1 MAYNDAIMNSAD
13 KQKIAALGE
22 QWQAAQKTGN
32 QGGMNEAHEQA
43 ELIRKKYGY
52 SGGGDGSGFKIVG
65 NSTVLPEAKDQS
77 ESINKI
83 YDAQQKA
90 KTDALKAAYDQNM
103 ADYDAQA
110 AKIPQTYNEARRQV
124 STQADISRANLNE
137 QMAGSGINVGAGS
150 QLALSQQNSRNAAMG
165 KVSSAEADALSDL
178 EAQRQKV
185 KTAYQNAV
193 AQAISEN
200 DAARAKALYAEA
212 QRVDNSI
219 VNTAVKQLSVD
230 TTLAENERSRLEQ
243 QAATLAKYGDFS
255 GYAALGYSQDQIDA
269 MQKVWGAQ
277 NPKLYYERTGAYP
290 ASYTA
295 SNRRTGGGG
304 GGSDDDT
311 ITPTRDT
318 ATPDG
323 SSPPT
328 TTLTGAMAGAVPG
341 AATGGAQF
349 LTRSL
354 AWDQDEGTFVW
365 NGKTYSKVSDLVN
378 AWNNAS
384 LSDADEAV
392 LRQKFKAHTGVD
404 LSKYGY

>member
-1 MAYNDAIMNSAD
+1 MAYNDAIINSAD
-13 KQKIAALGE
+13 KQKIAALSE
-22 QWQAAQKTGN
+22 QWKAAHQAGN

-52 SGGGDGSGFKIVG
+52 SGGADGSGFKIVG
-65 NSTVLPEAKDQS
+65 NNTVLPEAKDQS

-165 KVSSAEADALSDL
+165 KVSTAEADALSDL

-185 KTAYQNAV
+185 KAAYQNAV

-200 DAARAKALYAEA
+200 DAARAKALYTEA

-219 VNTAVKQLSVD
+219 VSTAAKQLSVD
-230 TTLAENERSRLEQ
+230 TTLAENDRSRLEQ

-295 SNRRTGGGG
+295 AQSSRSRSRSGGGSGGGG
-304 GGSDDDT
+304 DDT
-311 ITPTRDT
+311 ITPVRDKT
-318 ATPDG
+318 DSGRITHNDIDFTDAN
-323 SSPPT
+323 
-328 TTLTGAMAGAVPG
+328 AVAD
-341 AATGGAQF
+341 AATVYERVKQMISQGVSVSEVNQYIQSA
-349 LTRSL
+349 S
-354 AWDQDEGTFVW
+354 D
-365 NGKTYSKVSDLVN
+365 NGLISDDSRRRMKYM
-378 AWNNAS
+378 NNS
-384 LSDADEAV
+384 
-392 LRQKFKAHTGVD
+392 R
-404 LSKYGY
+404 

>member
-1 MAYNDAIMNSAD
+1 MAYNDAIMNNAD

-22 QWQAAQKTGN
+22 QWQAAQKAGN

-65 NSTVLPEAKDQS
+65 NNTVLPEAKDQS
-77 ESINKI
+77 DSINKI

-165 KVSSAEADALSDL
+165 KVSTAEADALSDL
-178 EAQRQKV
+178 EAQRNKV
-185 KTAYQNAV
+185 KAAYQNAV
-193 AQAISEN
+193 EQAISEN
-200 DAARAKALYAEA
+200 DAARAKALYTEA

-277 NPKLYYERTGAYP
+277 NPKLYYERTGTYP

-304 GGSDDDT
+304 GGGGGGDET
-311 ITPTRDT
+311 IPPVTNPTRNDANDLSSIHENSHIT
-318 ATPDG
+318 NVNGSGWTLVRGYGRVTP
-323 SSPPT
+323 SE
-328 TTLTGAMAGAVPG
+328 LEA
-341 AATGGAQF
+341 
-349 LTRSL
+349 
-354 AWDQDEGTFVW
+354 
-365 NGKTYSKVSDLVN
+365 LVN
-378 AWNNAS
+378 AGKVK
-384 LSDADEAV
+384 E
-392 LRQKFKAHTGVD
+392 VD
-404 LSKYGY
+404 NGDGTYTYRTVGYGKVS

>member
-1 MAYNDAIMNSAD
+1 MAYNGAGMNSAD

-22 QWQAAQKTGN
+22 QWQAAQKAGD

-65 NSTVLPEAKDQS
+65 NNTVLPEAKDQS

-230 TTLAENERSRLEQ
+230 TTLTENERSRLEQ

-277 NPKLYYERTGAYP
+277 NPKLYYERTGNYP

-295 SNRRTGGGG
+295 AQSGRSRGGGG
-304 GGSDDDT
+304 GGGGDDNTIPPQKRHLIHNNVNYHQDIDFTDPNAVANSEAVYERVKEMISQGVPVSEVNQYIQSASDNGLISDDSR
-311 ITPTRDT
+311 IRMK
-318 ATPDG
+318 G
-323 SSPPT
+323 
-328 TTLTGAMAGAVPG
+328 M
-341 AATGGAQF
+341 
-349 LTRSL
+349 
-354 AWDQDEGTFVW
+354 
-365 NGKTYSKVSDLVN
+365 NYSRK
-378 AWNNAS
+378 
-384 LSDADEAV
+384 
-392 LRQKFKAHTGVD
+392 
-404 LSKYGY
+404 

>member
-1 MAYNDAIMNSAD
+1 MAYNDAIMNNAD

-22 QWQAAQKTGN
+22 QWQAAQKAGN

-52 SGGGDGSGFKIVG
+52 SGGGDGSGYKIVG
-65 NSTVLPEAKDQS
+65 NNTVLPEAKDQS

-165 KVSSAEADALSDL
+165 KVSTAEADALSDL

-185 KTAYQNAV
+185 KAAYQNAV

-200 DAARAKALYAEA
+200 DAARAKALYTEA

-243 QAATLAKYGDFS
+243 QAATLAKFGDFS

-277 NPKLYYERTGAYP
+277 NPKLYYERTGTYP

-295 SNRRTGGGG
+295 SNSRTRGGGG
-304 GGSDDDT
+304 GGGGDDT
-311 ITPTRDT
+311 IMPVRDKT
-318 ATPDG
+318 DSGRITHNDIDFTNA
-323 SSPPT
+323 S
-328 TTLTGAMAGAVPG
+328 AVAD
-341 AATGGAQF
+341 AAT
-349 LTRSL
+349 
-354 AWDQDEGTFVW
+354 
-365 NGKTYSKVSDLVN
+365 VSDRVKEMISQGVPVSEVN
-378 AWNNAS
+378 QYIQSASDNGLISDDSRRRLKYMNNS
-384 LSDADEAV
+384 
-392 LRQKFKAHTGVD
+392 R
-404 LSKYGY
+404 

>member
-1 MAYNDAIMNSAD
+1 MAYNDAIINSAD
-13 KQKIAALGE
+13 KQKIAALSE
-22 QWQAAQKTGN
+22 QWKAAHQAGN

-52 SGGGDGSGFKIVG
+52 SGGADGSGFKIVG
-65 NSTVLPEAKDQS
+65 NNTVLPEAKDQS

-165 KVSSAEADALSDL
+165 KASSAEADALSDL

-200 DAARAKALYAEA
+200 DAARAKALYTEA

-230 TTLAENERSRLEQ
+230 TTLAENDRNRLEQ

-277 NPKLYYERTGAYP
+277 NPKLYYERTGTYP

-295 SNRRTGGGG
+295 SNGRKGGGG
-304 GGSDDDT
+304 GGGGGGGDDT
-311 ITPTRDT
+311 IPPARDPKTKPKSAADYHENSSITNANGSGWALVRGYGRVTPIELK
-318 ATPDG
+318 A
-323 SSPPT
+323 
-328 TTLTGAMAGAVPG
+328 
-341 AATGGAQF
+341 
-349 LTRSL
+349 
-354 AWDQDEGTFVW
+354 
-365 NGKTYSKVSDLVN
+365 LVN
-378 AWNNAS
+378 SGKVKEVDNGDGTYTYRNAN
-384 LSDADEAV
+384 
-392 LRQKFKAHTGVD
+392 
-404 LSKYGY
+404 

>member
-1 MAYNDAIMNSAD
+1 MAYNDAIMNNAD

-22 QWQAAQKTGN
+22 QWQAAQKAGN

-65 NSTVLPEAKDQS
+65 NNTVLPEAKDQS
-77 ESINKI
+77 ENINKI

-165 KVSSAEADALSDL
+165 KVSTEEADALSDL

-185 KTAYQNAV
+185 KAAYQNAV

-200 DAARAKALYAEA
+200 DAARAKALYTEA

-243 QAATLAKYGDFS
+243 QAATLAKFGDFS
-255 GYAALGYSQDQIDA
+255 GYAALGYTQDQIDA

-277 NPKLYYERTGAYP
+277 NPKLYYERTGTYP

-295 SNRRTGGGG
+295 SNRRTRGGGG
-304 GGSDDDT
+304 DDA
-311 ITPTRDT
+311 ITPVDN
-318 ATPDG
+318 
-323 SSPPT
+323 
-328 TTLTGAMAGAVPG
+328 TGKTNAQ
-341 AATGGAQF
+341 AAYELTGGAADTSY
-349 LTRSL
+349 LNSYTTL
-354 AWDQDEGTFVW
+354 AKYQNQWADLDMYA
-365 NGKTYSKVSDLVN
+365 NGGSSKEQLRKII
-378 AWNNAS
+378 NNWEKSGKISSTA
-384 LSDADEAV
+384 ADEMYYSYN
-392 LRQKFKAHTGVD
+392 LG
-404 LSKYGY
+404 

>member
-1 MAYNDAIMNSAD
+1 
-13 KQKIAALGE
+13 
-22 QWQAAQKTGN
+22 
-32 QGGMNEAHEQA
+32 
-43 ELIRKKYGY
+43 
-52 SGGGDGSGFKIVG
+52 
-65 NSTVLPEAKDQS
+65 
-77 ESINKI
+77 
-83 YDAQQKA
+83 
-90 KTDALKAAYDQNM
+90 M

-150 QLALSQQNSRNAAMG
+150 QLALSQQNSRNSAMG
-165 KVSSAEADALSDL
+165 KVSTAEADALSDL

-185 KTAYQNAV
+185 KAAYQNAV

-200 DAARAKALYAEA
+200 DAARAKALYTEA

-277 NPKLYYERTGAYP
+277 NPKLYYERTGTYP

-304 GGSDDDT
+304 GGGGGGTDNDT
-311 ITPTRDT
+311 ITPVRDKT
-318 ATPDG
+318 DSGRVTHNDIDF
-323 SSPPT
+323 T
-328 TTLTGAMAGAVPG
+328 DTNAVAD
-341 AATGGAQF
+341 AATVYERVKEMISQGVPVSEVNQYIQSA
-349 LTRSL
+349 S
-354 AWDQDEGTFVW
+354 D
-365 NGKTYSKVSDLVN
+365 NGLISDDSRRRMKYM
-378 AWNNAS
+378 NNS
-384 LSDADEAV
+384 
-392 LRQKFKAHTGVD
+392 R
-404 LSKYGY
+404 

>member
-22 QWQAAQKTGN
+22 QWQAAQKAGN

-77 ESINKI
+77 ENINKI
-83 YDAQQKA
+83 YDAQQKV

-137 QMAGSGINVGAGS
+137 QMAGSCINTGAGS

-165 KVSSAEADALSDL
+165 KVSSAEADALSAL
-178 EAQRQKV
+178 EAQRAKV

-200 DAARAKALYAEA
+200 DAARAKALYTEA

-230 TTLAENERSRLEQ
+230 TTLAENDRSRLEQ

-277 NPKLYYERTGAYP
+277 NPKLYYERTGTYP

-295 SNRRTGGGG
+295 SNSRKGGDGG
-304 GGSDDDT
+304 DGGDDDDT
-311 ITPTRDT
+311 I
-318 ATPDG
+318 
-323 SSPPT
+323 PPKKRHLIHNDVNYHNDIDFT
-328 TTLTGAMAGAVPG
+328 DPNAVAD
-341 AATGGAQF
+341 AATVYERVKQMISQG
-349 LTRSL
+349 TPVSEV
-354 AWDQDEGTFVW
+354 DQYIQSASD
-365 NGKTYSKVSDLVN
+365 NGLIGDDSRIRMKSMNHSRK
-378 AWNNAS
+378 
-384 LSDADEAV
+384 
-392 LRQKFKAHTGVD
+392 
-404 LSKYGY
+404 

>member
-1 MAYNDAIMNSAD
+1 MAYNDAIINSAD
-13 KQKIAALGE
+13 KQKIAALSE
-22 QWQAAQKTGN
+22 QWKAAHQAGN

-52 SGGGDGSGFKIVG
+52 SGGADGSGFKIVG
-65 NSTVLPEAKDQS
+65 NNTVLPEAKDQS

-200 DAARAKALYAEA
+200 DAARAKALYTEA

-230 TTLAENERSRLEQ
+230 TTLAENERSRLKQ

-255 GYAALGYSQDQIDA
+255 GYAALGFSQDQIDA

-295 SNRRTGGGG
+295 SNSRKGGGG
-304 GGSDDDT
+304 GGVGGGDDT
-311 ITPTRDT
+311 ITPVRNKTDSGRITHNDIDFT
-318 ATPDG
+318 DAN
-323 SSPPT
+323 
-328 TTLTGAMAGAVPG
+328 AVAD
-341 AATGGAQF
+341 AATVYERVKQMISQG
-349 LTRSL
+349 TPVSEV
-354 AWDQDEGTFVW
+354 DQYIQSASD
-365 NGKTYSKVSDLVN
+365 NGLISDDSRRRMKYM
-378 AWNNAS
+378 NNS
-384 LSDADEAV
+384 
-392 LRQKFKAHTGVD
+392 R
-404 LSKYGY
+404 

>member
-1 MAYNDAIMNSAD
+1 MAYNDAGMNNAD

-22 QWQAAQKTGN
+22 QWQAAQKAGN

-65 NSTVLPEAKDQS
+65 NNTVLPEAKDQS

-103 ADYDAQA
+103 ADYDAQT

-124 STQADISRANLNE
+124 STQADIARANLNE
-137 QMAGSGINVGAGS
+137 QMAGSGINTGAGS

-165 KVSSAEADALSDL
+165 KVSSAEADALSGL

-200 DAARAKALYAEA
+200 DAARAKALYTEA

-304 GGSDDDT
+304 GGDDT
-311 ITPTRDT
+311 ITPVRDKT
-318 ATPDG
+318 DSGRVTHNDIDFTDAN
-323 SSPPT
+323 
-328 TTLTGAMAGAVPG
+328 AVAD
-341 AATGGAQF
+341 AATVYERVKEMISQGVPVSEVNQYIQSA
-349 LTRSL
+349 S
-354 AWDQDEGTFVW
+354 D
-365 NGKTYSKVSDLVN
+365 NGLISDDSRRRMKYM
-378 AWNNAS
+378 NNS
-384 LSDADEAV
+384 
-392 LRQKFKAHTGVD
+392 R
-404 LSKYGY
+404 

>member
-1 MAYNDAIMNSAD
+1 MAYNDAIMNNAD

-22 QWQAAQKTGN
+22 QWQAAQKAGN

-65 NSTVLPEAKDQS
+65 NNTVLPEAKDQS

-185 KTAYQNAV
+185 KAAYQNAV

-200 DAARAKALYAEA
+200 DAERAKALYTEA

-243 QAATLAKYGDFS
+243 QAATLAKYGDLS

-277 NPKLYYERTGAYP
+277 NPKLYYERTGRYP

-295 SNRRTGGGG
+295 SNSRTRGGGG
-304 GGSDDDT
+304 GGGGDDT
-311 ITPTRDT
+311 ITPVRNKTDSGRITHNDIDFT
-318 ATPDG
+318 NA
-323 SSPPT
+323 S
-328 TTLTGAMAGAVPG
+328 AVAD
-341 AATGGAQF
+341 AAT
-349 LTRSL
+349 
-354 AWDQDEGTFVW
+354 
-365 NGKTYSKVSDLVN
+365 VSDRVKEMISQGVPVSEVN
-378 AWNNAS
+378 QYIQSASDNGLISDDSRRRLKYMNNS
-384 LSDADEAV
+384 
-392 LRQKFKAHTGVD
+392 R
-404 LSKYGY
+404 

>member
-1 MAYNDAIMNSAD
+1 MAYNDAGMNNAD

-22 QWQAAQKTGN
+22 QWQAAQKAGN

-65 NSTVLPEAKDQS
+65 NNTVLPEAKDQS

-185 KTAYQNAV
+185 KAAYQNAV

-200 DAARAKALYAEA
+200 DAARAKALYTEA

-277 NPKLYYERTGAYP
+277 NPKLYYERTGRYP

-295 SNRRTGGGG
+295 SNRRSGGGG
-304 GGSDDDT
+304 GGGGGGGDDA
-311 ITPTRDT
+311 ITPVDNPRKTN
-318 ATPDG
+318 AQ
-323 SSPPT
+323 
-328 TTLTGAMAGAVPG
+328 
-341 AATGGAQF
+341 AAYELTGGAADTSY
-349 LTRSL
+349 LNSYTTL
-354 AWDQDEGTFVW
+354 AKYQNQWADLDMYA
-365 NGKTYSKVSDLVN
+365 NGGSSKAQLRKIINDWEKSGKISST
-378 AWNNAS
+378 A
-384 LSDADEAV
+384 ADEMYYSYN
-392 LRQKFKAHTGVD
+392 LG
-404 LSKYGY
+404 

>member
-1 MAYNDAIMNSAD
+1 MAYNDAIMNNAD

-22 QWQAAQKTGN
+22 QWQAAQKAGN

-65 NSTVLPEAKDQS
+65 NNTVLPEAKDQS

-90 KTDALKAAYDQNM
+90 KTDALKAAYDQNI

-165 KVSSAEADALSDL
+165 KVSTAEADALSDL

-185 KTAYQNAV
+185 KAAYQNAV

-200 DAARAKALYAEA
+200 DAERAKALYTEA

-243 QAATLAKYGDFS
+243 QAATLAKFGDFS

-277 NPKLYYERTGAYP
+277 NPKLYYERTGRYP
-290 ASYTA
+290 SSYTA
-295 SNRRTGGGG
+295 SNRRPGGGG
-304 GGSDDDT
+304 GGGGGGGDDT
-311 ITPTRDT
+311 ITPVRDKT
-318 ATPDG
+318 DSVRITHNDIDFTNA
-323 SSPPT
+323 S
-328 TTLTGAMAGAVPG
+328 AVAD
-341 AATGGAQF
+341 AAT
-349 LTRSL
+349 
-354 AWDQDEGTFVW
+354 
-365 NGKTYSKVSDLVN
+365 VSDRVKEMISQGVPVSEVN
-378 AWNNAS
+378 QYIQSASDNGLISDDSRRRLKYMNNS
-384 LSDADEAV
+384 
-392 LRQKFKAHTGVD
+392 R
-404 LSKYGY
+404 

>member
-1 MAYNDAIMNSAD
+1 MAYNDAGMNSAD
-13 KQKIAALGE
+13 QQKIAALGE
-22 QWQAAQKTGN
+22 QWQAAQKAGN

-65 NSTVLPEAKDQS
+65 NNTVLPEAKDQS

-124 STQADISRANLNE
+124 STQADISSANLNE

-150 QLALSQQNSRNAAMG
+150 QLALSQQNNRNAAMG
-165 KVSSAEADALSDL
+165 KVSTAEADALSDL

-200 DAARAKALYAEA
+200 DAERAKALYTEA

-230 TTLAENERSRLEQ
+230 TTLAENERSWLLK

-269 MQKVWGAQ
+269 MQKVWGAK
-277 NPKLYYERTGAYP
+277 NPKLYYERTGRYP

-295 SNRRTGGGG
+295 SKRKKGGGDG
-304 GGSDDDT
+304 GGDDT
-311 ITPTRDT
+311 ITP
-318 ATPDG
+318 
-323 SSPPT
+323 
-328 TTLTGAMAGAVPG
+328 VENPG
-341 AATGGAQF
+341 KTNAQAAYELTGGAADTSY
-349 LTRSL
+349 LNSYTTL
-354 AWDQDEGTFVW
+354 AKYQNQWADLDMYA
-365 NGKTYSKVSDLVN
+365 NGGSSKAQLRKIINDWEKSGKISST
-378 AWNNAS
+378 A
-384 LSDADEAV
+384 ADEMYYSYN
-392 LRQKFKAHTGVD
+392 LG
-404 LSKYGY
+404 

>member
-1 MAYNDAIMNSAD
+1 MAYNDAIMNNAD

-22 QWQAAQKTGN
+22 QWQAAQKAGN

-65 NSTVLPEAKDQS
+65 NNTVLPEAKDQS

-165 KVSSAEADALSDL
+165 KVSTAEADALSDL

-185 KTAYQNAV
+185 KAAYQNAV

-200 DAARAKALYAEA
+200 DAERAKALYTEA

-277 NPKLYYERTGAYP
+277 NPKLYYERTGTYP

-304 GGSDDDT
+304 GGGGGDDT
-311 ITPTRDT
+311 ITPVRDKT
-318 ATPDG
+318 DSGRITHNDIDFTNA
-323 SSPPT
+323 S
-328 TTLTGAMAGAVPG
+328 AVAD
-341 AATGGAQF
+341 AAT
-349 LTRSL
+349 
-354 AWDQDEGTFVW
+354 
-365 NGKTYSKVSDLVN
+365 VSDRVKEMISQGVSVSEVN
-378 AWNNAS
+378 QYIQSASDNGLISDDSRRRLKYMNNS
-384 LSDADEAV
+384 
-392 LRQKFKAHTGVD
+392 R
-404 LSKYGY
+404 

>member
-22 QWQAAQKTGN
+22 QWQAAQKAGN

-77 ESINKI
+77 ENINKI
-83 YDAQQKA
+83 YDAQQKV

-137 QMAGSGINVGAGS
+137 QMAGSGINTGAGS

-165 KVSSAEADALSDL
+165 KVSSAEADALSAL
-178 EAQRQKV
+178 EAQRAKV

-200 DAARAKALYAEA
+200 DAARAKALYTEA

-277 NPKLYYERTGAYP
+277 NPKLYYERTGTYP

-295 SNRRTGGGG
+295 SNSRKGGDGG
-304 GGSDDDT
+304 DGGDDDDT
-311 ITPTRDT
+311 I
-318 ATPDG
+318 
-323 SSPPT
+323 PPKKRHLIHNDVNYHNDIDFT
-328 TTLTGAMAGAVPG
+328 DPNAVAD
-341 AATGGAQF
+341 AATVYERVKQMISQG
-349 LTRSL
+349 TPVSEV
-354 AWDQDEGTFVW
+354 DQYIQSASD
-365 NGKTYSKVSDLVN
+365 NGLIGDDSRIRMKSMNHSRK
-378 AWNNAS
+378 
-384 LSDADEAV
+384 
-392 LRQKFKAHTGVD
+392 
-404 LSKYGY
+404 

>member
-1 MAYNDAIMNSAD
+1 MAYNDAIMNNAD

-22 QWQAAQKTGN
+22 QWQAAQKAGN

-65 NSTVLPEAKDQS
+65 NNTVLPEAKDQS

-165 KVSSAEADALSDL
+165 KVSTAEADALSDL

-185 KTAYQNAV
+185 KAAYQNAV

-200 DAARAKALYAEA
+200 DAARAKALYTEA

-277 NPKLYYERTGAYP
+277 NPKLYYERTGTYP

-304 GGSDDDT
+304 GGGGGDDT
-311 ITPTRDT
+311 ITPVRDKT
-318 ATPDG
+318 DSGRITHNDIDFTNA
-323 SSPPT
+323 S
-328 TTLTGAMAGAVPG
+328 AVAD
-341 AATGGAQF
+341 AAT
-349 LTRSL
+349 
-354 AWDQDEGTFVW
+354 
-365 NGKTYSKVSDLVN
+365 VSDRVKEMISQGVPVSEVN
-378 AWNNAS
+378 QYIQSASDNGLISDDSRRRLKYMNNS
-384 LSDADEAV
+384 
-392 LRQKFKAHTGVD
+392 R
-404 LSKYGY
+404 

>member
-1 MAYNDAIMNSAD
+1 MAYNDAIMNNAD

-22 QWQAAQKTGN
+22 QWQAAQKAGN

-65 NSTVLPEAKDQS
+65 NNTVLPEAKDQS
-77 ESINKI
+77 ENINKI

-165 KVSSAEADALSDL
+165 KVSTAEADALSDL

-185 KTAYQNAV
+185 KAAYQNAV

-200 DAARAKALYAEA
+200 DAARAKALYTEA

-269 MQKVWGAQ
+269 MQKVGGAQ
-277 NPKLYYERTGAYP
+277 NPKLYYERTGKYP

-295 SNRRTGGGG
+295 SNSRTRGGGG
-304 GGSDDDT
+304 GGGGGGGDDT
-311 ITPTRDT
+311 ITPVRNKTDSGRITHNDIDFT
-318 ATPDG
+318 NA
-323 SSPPT
+323 S
-328 TTLTGAMAGAVPG
+328 AVAD
-341 AATGGAQF
+341 AAT
-349 LTRSL
+349 
-354 AWDQDEGTFVW
+354 
-365 NGKTYSKVSDLVN
+365 VSDRVKEMISQGVPVSEVN
-378 AWNNAS
+378 QYIQSASDNGLISDDSRRRLKYMNNS
-384 LSDADEAV
+384 
-392 LRQKFKAHTGVD
+392 R
-404 LSKYGY
+404 

>member
-1 MAYNDAIMNSAD
+1 MAYNDAIINSAD
-13 KQKIAALGE
+13 KQKIAALSE
-22 QWQAAQKTGN
+22 QWKAAHQAGN

-52 SGGGDGSGFKIVG
+52 SGGADGSGFKIVG
-65 NSTVLPEAKDQS
+65 NNTVLPEAKDQS

-110 AKIPQTYNEARRQV
+110 EKIPQTYNEARRQV

-137 QMAGSGINVGAGS
+137 QMAGSGINTGAGS
-150 QLALSQQNSRNAAMG
+150 QLSLSQQNSRNAAMG

-200 DAARAKALYAEA
+200 DAARAKALYTEA

-219 VNTAVKQLSVD
+219 VNTAAKQLSVD
-230 TTLAENERSRLEQ
+230 TTLAENDRSRLEQ

-277 NPKLYYERTGAYP
+277 NPKLYYERTGTYP

-295 SNRRTGGGG
+295 SNRTPGGGGGGG
-304 GGSDDDT
+304 GGSDDNT
-311 ITPTRDT
+311 ITPVRDKT
-318 ATPDG
+318 DSGRVTHNDIDFTDPN
-323 SSPPT
+323 
-328 TTLTGAMAGAVPG
+328 AVAD
-341 AATGGAQF
+341 AATVYERVKEMISQ
-349 LTRSL
+349 
-354 AWDQDEGTFVW
+354 GTPVSEVNQYIQSASD
-365 NGKTYSKVSDLVN
+365 NGLISDDSRRRMKYM
-378 AWNNAS
+378 NNS
-384 LSDADEAV
+384 
-392 LRQKFKAHTGVD
+392 RK
-404 LSKYGY
+404 

>member
-1 MAYNDAIMNSAD
+1 MAYNDAIMNNAD

-22 QWQAAQKTGN
+22 QWQAAQKAGN

-52 SGGGDGSGFKIVG
+52 SGGGDGSGYKIVG
-65 NSTVLPEAKDQS
+65 NNTVLPEAKDQS
-77 ESINKI
+77 ENINKI

-165 KVSSAEADALSDL
+165 KVSTAEADALSDL

-200 DAARAKALYAEA
+200 DAARAKALYTEA

-230 TTLAENERSRLEQ
+230 TTLSENERSRLEQ

-277 NPKLYYERTGAYP
+277 NPKLYYERTGTYP

-295 SNRRTGGGG
+295 SNSRTGGGG
-304 GGSDDDT
+304 GGSRGSDDDT
-311 ITPTRDT
+311 ITPVRNKTDSGRITHNDIDFT
-318 ATPDG
+318 DAN
-323 SSPPT
+323 
-328 TTLTGAMAGAVPG
+328 AVAD
-341 AATGGAQF
+341 AATVYERVKQMISQGVPVSEVNQYIQSA
-349 LTRSL
+349 S
-354 AWDQDEGTFVW
+354 D
-365 NGKTYSKVSDLVN
+365 NGLISDDSRRRMKYM
-378 AWNNAS
+378 NNS
-384 LSDADEAV
+384 
-392 LRQKFKAHTGVD
+392 R
-404 LSKYGY
+404 

>member
-1 MAYNDAIMNSAD
+1 MAFNDAIVNSAD

-22 QWQAAQKTGN
+22 QWQAAQKAGN

-65 NSTVLPEAKDQS
+65 NNTVLPEAKDQS

-165 KVSSAEADALSDL
+165 KVSTAEADAMSAL

-200 DAARAKALYAEA
+200 DAARAKALYTEA

-230 TTLAENERSRLEQ
+230 TTLAENERSRIEQ

-295 SNRRTGGGG
+295 SNGRRGGGG
-304 GGSDDDT
+304 GGGGGGNDDT
-311 ITPTRDT
+311 I
-318 ATPDG
+318 
-323 SSPPT
+323 PPRRKHLIHDNVNYHQDIDFT
-328 TTLTGAMAGAVPG
+328 DPNAVAD
-341 AATGGAQF
+341 AATVYERVKEMISQG
-349 LTRSL
+349 TPVSEV
-354 AWDQDEGTFVW
+354 DQYIQSASD
-365 NGKTYSKVSDLVN
+365 NGLIGDDSRIRMKSMNHSRK
-378 AWNNAS
+378 
-384 LSDADEAV
+384 
-392 LRQKFKAHTGVD
+392 
-404 LSKYGY
+404 

>member
-1 MAYNDAIMNSAD
+1 MAYNDAIMNNAD

-22 QWQAAQKTGN
+22 QWQAAQKAGN

-65 NSTVLPEAKDQS
+65 NNTVLPEAKDQS
-77 ESINKI
+77 ENINKI

-165 KVSSAEADALSDL
+165 KVSTAEADALSDL

-185 KTAYQNAV
+185 KAAYQNAV

-200 DAARAKALYAEA
+200 DAARAKALYTEA

-277 NPKLYYERTGAYP
+277 NPKLYYERTGKYP

-295 SNRRTGGGG
+295 SNSRTRGGGG
-304 GGSDDDT
+304 GGGGGGGDDT
-311 ITPTRDT
+311 ITPARDQKT
-318 ATPDG
+318 KPKSAVDYHDNSYITNANGPGWVMVRGYGRVTP
-323 SSPPT
+323 SE
-328 TTLTGAMAGAVPG
+328 LEA
-341 AATGGAQF
+341 
-349 LTRSL
+349 
-354 AWDQDEGTFVW
+354 
-365 NGKTYSKVSDLVN
+365 LVN
-378 AWNNAS
+378 SGKVKEVVNGNGTYTYRNAN
-384 LSDADEAV
+384 
-392 LRQKFKAHTGVD
+392 
-404 LSKYGY
+404 

>member
-22 QWQAAQKTGN
+22 QWKAAQQAGN

-255 GYAALGYSQDQIDA
+255 GYAALGYTQDQIDA

-304 GGSDDDT
+304 GGSYDDT

-354 AWDQDEGTFVW
+354 NWDQDEGTFVW

-392 LRQKFKAHTGVD
+392 LRQKFKAQTGVD

>member
-1 MAYNDAIMNSAD
+1 MAYNDAIINNAD

-22 QWQAAQKTGN
+22 QWQAAQKAGN

-52 SGGGDGSGFKIVG
+52 SGGADGSGFKIVG
-65 NSTVLPEAKDQS
+65 NNTVLPEAKDQS

-200 DAARAKALYAEA
+200 DAARAKALYTEA

-230 TTLAENERSRLEQ
+230 TTLAENDRSRLEQ

-277 NPKLYYERTGAYP
+277 NPKLYYERTGNYP

-295 SNRRTGGGG
+295 AQSGRSRGGGG
-304 GGSDDDT
+304 GGGGDDNTIPPQKRHLIHNNVNYHQDIDFTDPNAVANSEAVYERVKEMISQGVPVSEVNQYIQSASDNGLISDDSR
-311 ITPTRDT
+311 IRMK
-318 ATPDG
+318 G
-323 SSPPT
+323 
-328 TTLTGAMAGAVPG
+328 M
-341 AATGGAQF
+341 
-349 LTRSL
+349 
-354 AWDQDEGTFVW
+354 
-365 NGKTYSKVSDLVN
+365 NYSRK
-378 AWNNAS
+378 
-384 LSDADEAV
+384 
-392 LRQKFKAHTGVD
+392 
-404 LSKYGY
+404 

>member
-22 QWQAAQKTGN
+22 QWQAAQKAGN

-52 SGGGDGSGFKIVG
+52 SGGGGDGSGFKIVG

-77 ESINKI
+77 ENINKI
-83 YDAQQKA
+83 YDAQQKV

-137 QMAGSGINVGAGS
+137 QMAGSGINTGAGS

-165 KVSSAEADALSDL
+165 KVSSAEADALSAL
-178 EAQRQKV
+178 EAQRAKV

-200 DAARAKALYAEA
+200 DAARAKALYTEA

-230 TTLAENERSRLEQ
+230 TTLAENDRSRLEQ

-255 GYAALGYSQDQIDA
+255 GYAALGYTQDQIDA

-277 NPKLYYERTGAYP
+277 NPKLYYERTGTYP

-304 GGSDDDT
+304 GGGGGDDT
-311 ITPTRDT
+311 VPPRRRILIHDDRNYHNDIDFTDPNAVAGSTTVYERVKEMISQGTPV
-318 ATPDG
+318 
-323 SSPPT
+323 SE
-328 TTLTGAMAGAVPG
+328 V
-341 AATGGAQF
+341 
-349 LTRSL
+349 
-354 AWDQDEGTFVW
+354 DQYIQSASD
-365 NGKTYSKVSDLVN
+365 NGLIGDDSRIRMKSMNHSRK
-378 AWNNAS
+378 
-384 LSDADEAV
+384 
-392 LRQKFKAHTGVD
+392 
-404 LSKYGY
+404 

>member
-1 MAYNDAIMNSAD
+1 MAYNDAGMNNAD

-22 QWQAAQKTGN
+22 QWQAAQKAGN

-65 NSTVLPEAKDQS
+65 NNTVLPEAKDQS

-165 KVSSAEADALSDL
+165 KVSSAEADALSNL

-185 KTAYQNAV
+185 KAAYQNAV

-200 DAARAKALYAEA
+200 DAARAKALYTEA

-277 NPKLYYERTGAYP
+277 NPKLYYERTGKYP

-295 SNRRTGGGG
+295 SNRRSGGGG
-304 GGSDDDT
+304 GGGGGGGDDT
-311 ITPTRDT
+311 ITP
-318 ATPDG
+318 
-323 SSPPT
+323 
-328 TTLTGAMAGAVPG
+328 VENPG
-341 AATGGAQF
+341 KTNAQAAYELTGGAADTSY
-349 LTRSL
+349 LNPYTTL
-354 AWDQDEGTFVW
+354 AEYKNQWADLDMYA
-365 NGKTYSKVSDLVN
+365 NGGSSKEQLRKIINGWEKSGKISST
-378 AWNNAS
+378 A
-384 LSDADEAV
+384 ADEMYYSYN
-392 LRQKFKAHTGVD
+392 LG
-404 LSKYGY
+404 

>member
-1 MAYNDAIMNSAD
+1 MAYNDAGMNNAD

-22 QWQAAQKTGN
+22 QWQAAQKAGN

-65 NSTVLPEAKDQS
+65 NNTVLPEAKDQS
-77 ESINKI
+77 ENINKI

-200 DAARAKALYAEA
+200 DAARAKALYTEA

-243 QAATLAKYGDFS
+243 QAATLAKFGDFS

-277 NPKLYYERTGAYP
+277 NPKLYYERTGKYP

-295 SNRRTGGGG
+295 SNRRSPGVDGG
-304 GGSDDDT
+304 DDDT
-311 ITPTRDT
+311 ITPKKRHLIHNDVNYHNDIDFTD
-318 ATPDG
+318 PN
-323 SSPPT
+323 
-328 TTLTGAMAGAVPG
+328 AVAD
-341 AATGGAQF
+341 AATVYDRVKEMISQG
-349 LTRSL
+349 TPVSEV
-354 AWDQDEGTFVW
+354 DQYIQSASD
-365 NGKTYSKVSDLVN
+365 NGLISDDSRIRMKSMN
-378 AWNNAS
+378 HS
-384 LSDADEAV
+384 
-392 LRQKFKAHTGVD
+392 RK
-404 LSKYGY
+404 

>member
-1 MAYNDAIMNSAD
+1 MAYNDAIMNNAD

-22 QWQAAQKTGN
+22 QWQAAQKAGN

-65 NSTVLPEAKDQS
+65 NNTVLPEAKDQS

-165 KVSSAEADALSDL
+165 KVSTAEADALSDL

-185 KTAYQNAV
+185 KAAYQNAV

-200 DAARAKALYAEA
+200 DAARAKALYTEA

-277 NPKLYYERTGAYP
+277 NPKLYYERTGRYP

-295 SNRRTGGGG
+295 PNRRMGGGGGG
-304 GGSDDDT
+304 GGSDDT
-311 ITPTRDT
+311 ITPVRDKT
-318 ATPDG
+318 DSGRITHNDIDFTNA
-323 SSPPT
+323 S
-328 TTLTGAMAGAVPG
+328 AVAD
-341 AATGGAQF
+341 AAT
-349 LTRSL
+349 
-354 AWDQDEGTFVW
+354 
-365 NGKTYSKVSDLVN
+365 VSDRVKEMISQSVPVSEVN
-378 AWNNAS
+378 QYIQSASDNGLISDDSRRRLKYMNNS
-384 LSDADEAV
+384 
-392 LRQKFKAHTGVD
+392 R
-404 LSKYGY
+404 

>member
-1 MAYNDAIMNSAD
+1 MAYNDAIMNNAD

-22 QWQAAQKTGN
+22 QWQAAQKAGN

-43 ELIRKKYGY
+43 EMIRKKYGY

-65 NSTVLPEAKDQS
+65 NNTVLPEAKDQS
-77 ESINKI
+77 ENINKI

-103 ADYDAQA
+103 SDYDAQA

-165 KVSSAEADALSDL
+165 KVSTAEADALSDL

-185 KTAYQNAV
+185 KAAYQNAV

-200 DAARAKALYAEA
+200 DAARAKALYTEA

-277 NPKLYYERTGAYP
+277 NPKLYYERTGTYP

-295 SNRRTGGGG
+295 SNRRPGGGG
-304 GGSDDDT
+304 GGGDDT
-311 ITPTRDT
+311 IMPVRNKTDSGRITHNDIDFT
-318 ATPDG
+318 NA
-323 SSPPT
+323 S
-328 TTLTGAMAGAVPG
+328 AVAD
-341 AATGGAQF
+341 AAT
-349 LTRSL
+349 
-354 AWDQDEGTFVW
+354 
-365 NGKTYSKVSDLVN
+365 VSDRVKEMISQGVPVSEVN
-378 AWNNAS
+378 KYIQSASDNGLISDDSRRRLKYMNNS
-384 LSDADEAV
+384 
-392 LRQKFKAHTGVD
+392 R
-404 LSKYGY
+404 

>member
-1 MAYNDAIMNSAD
+1 MAYNDAIMNNAD

-22 QWQAAQKTGN
+22 QWQAAQKAGN

-65 NSTVLPEAKDQS
+65 NNTVLPEAKDQS
-77 ESINKI
+77 ENINKI

-165 KVSSAEADALSDL
+165 KVSTAEADALSDL

-185 KTAYQNAV
+185 KAAYQNAV

-200 DAARAKALYAEA
+200 DAARAKALYTEA

-219 VNTAVKQLSVD
+219 VSTAVKQLSVD

-277 NPKLYYERTGAYP
+277 NPKLYYERTGKYP

-295 SNRRTGGGG
+295 SNRRSGGGG
-304 GGSDDDT
+304 GGGGGGGDDT
-311 ITPTRDT
+311 ITPVRNKTDSGRITHNDIDFT
-318 ATPDG
+318 NA
-323 SSPPT
+323 S
-328 TTLTGAMAGAVPG
+328 AVAD
-341 AATGGAQF
+341 AAT
-349 LTRSL
+349 
-354 AWDQDEGTFVW
+354 
-365 NGKTYSKVSDLVN
+365 VSDRVKEMISQGVPVSEVN
-378 AWNNAS
+378 QYIQSASDNGLISDDSRRRLKYMNNS
-384 LSDADEAV
+384 
-392 LRQKFKAHTGVD
+392 R
-404 LSKYGY
+404 

>member
-1 MAYNDAIMNSAD
+1 MAYNDAGMNNAD

-22 QWQAAQKTGN
+22 QWQAAQKAGN

-43 ELIRKKYGY
+43 EMIRKKYGY

-65 NSTVLPEAKDQS
+65 NNTVLPEAKDQS

-200 DAARAKALYAEA
+200 DAARAKALYTEA

-304 GGSDDDT
+304 GGDDT
-311 ITPTRDT
+311 ITPVRDKT
-318 ATPDG
+318 DSGRITHNDIDFTNA
-323 SSPPT
+323 S
-328 TTLTGAMAGAVPG
+328 AVAD
-341 AATGGAQF
+341 AAT
-349 LTRSL
+349 
-354 AWDQDEGTFVW
+354 
-365 NGKTYSKVSDLVN
+365 VSDRVKEMISQGVPVSEVN
-378 AWNNAS
+378 QYIQSASDNGLISDDSRRRLKYMNNS
-384 LSDADEAV
+384 
-392 LRQKFKAHTGVD
+392 R
-404 LSKYGY
+404 

>member
-1 MAYNDAIMNSAD
+1 MAYNDAIMNNAD

-22 QWQAAQKTGN
+22 QWQAAQKAGN

-65 NSTVLPEAKDQS
+65 NNTVLPEAKDQS
-77 ESINKI
+77 ENINKI

-165 KVSSAEADALSDL
+165 KVSTAEADALSDL

-185 KTAYQNAV
+185 KAAYQNAV
-193 AQAISEN
+193 AQAIIEN
-200 DAARAKALYAEA
+200 DAARAKALYTEA

-243 QAATLAKYGDFS
+243 QAATLAKFGDFS
-255 GYAALGYSQDQIDA
+255 GYAALGYTQDQIDA

-277 NPKLYYERTGAYP
+277 NPKLYYERTGTYP

-295 SNRRTGGGG
+295 SNSRTRGGGG
-304 GGSDDDT
+304 GGGGDDT
-311 ITPTRDT
+311 ITPVRNKTDSGRITHNDIDFT
-318 ATPDG
+318 NA
-323 SSPPT
+323 S
-328 TTLTGAMAGAVPG
+328 AVAD
-341 AATGGAQF
+341 AAT
-349 LTRSL
+349 
-354 AWDQDEGTFVW
+354 
-365 NGKTYSKVSDLVN
+365 VSDRVKEMISQGVPVSEVN
-378 AWNNAS
+378 QYIQSASDNGLISDDSRRRLKYMNNS
-384 LSDADEAV
+384 
-392 LRQKFKAHTGVD
+392 R
-404 LSKYGY
+404 

>member
-1 MAYNDAIMNSAD
+1 MAYNDAIMNNAD
-13 KQKIAALGE
+13 KQKIAALVE
-22 QWQAAQKTGN
+22 QWQAAQKAGN

-65 NSTVLPEAKDQS
+65 NNTVLPEAKDQS
-77 ESINKI
+77 ENINKI

-103 ADYDAQA
+103 LDYDAQA

-165 KVSSAEADALSDL
+165 KVSTAEADALSDL

-185 KTAYQNAV
+185 KAAYQNAV

-200 DAARAKALYAEA
+200 DAARAKALYTEA

-243 QAATLAKYGDFS
+243 QAATLAKFGDFS

-277 NPKLYYERTGAYP
+277 NPKLYYERTGTYP

-304 GGSDDDT
+304 GGGSGGDDT
-311 ITPTRDT
+311 ITP
-318 ATPDG
+318 
-323 SSPPT
+323 
-328 TTLTGAMAGAVPG
+328 VENPG
-341 AATGGAQF
+341 KTNAQAAYELTGGAADTSY
-349 LTRSL
+349 LNSYTTL
-354 AWDQDEGTFVW
+354 AKYQNQWADLDMYA
-365 NGKTYSKVSDLVN
+365 NGGSSKAQLRKIINDWEKSGKISST
-378 AWNNAS
+378 A
-384 LSDADEAV
+384 ADEMYYSYN
-392 LRQKFKAHTGVD
+392 LG
-404 LSKYGY
+404 

>member
-22 QWQAAQKTGN
+22 QWQAAQKAGN

-165 KVSSAEADALSDL
+165 KVSSAEADAMSAL

-185 KTAYQNAV
+185 KAAYQNAV

-200 DAARAKALYAEA
+200 DAARAKAIYAEA

-295 SNRRTGGGG
+295 SNGRRGGGG
-304 GGSDDDT
+304 GGGGDGDDT
-311 ITPTRDT
+311 I
-318 ATPDG
+318 
-323 SSPPT
+323 PPKKRHLIHNNVNYHQDIDFT
-328 TTLTGAMAGAVPG
+328 DANAVAD
-341 AATGGAQF
+341 AATVYERVKQMISQG
-349 LTRSL
+349 TPVSEV
-354 AWDQDEGTFVW
+354 DQYIQSASD
-365 NGKTYSKVSDLVN
+365 NGLISDDSRIRMKSMN
-378 AWNNAS
+378 HS
-384 LSDADEAV
+384 
-392 LRQKFKAHTGVD
+392 RK
-404 LSKYGY
+404 

>member
-1 MAYNDAIMNSAD
+1 MAYNDAGMNNAD

-22 QWQAAQKTGN
+22 QWQAAQKAGN

-65 NSTVLPEAKDQS
+65 NNTVLPEAKDQS

-165 KVSSAEADALSDL
+165 KVSTAEADALSDL

-185 KTAYQNAV
+185 KAAYQNAV

-200 DAARAKALYAEA
+200 DAERAKALYTEA

-230 TTLAENERSRLEQ
+230 TTLAENERSWLLK

-277 NPKLYYERTGAYP
+277 NPKLYYERTGRYP
-290 ASYTA
+290 TSYTA
-295 SNRRTGGGG
+295 SNRRTDGG
-304 GGSDDDT
+304 DDT
-311 ITPTRDT
+311 ITPVRDKT
-318 ATPDG
+318 NAQ
-323 SSPPT
+323 
-328 TTLTGAMAGAVPG
+328 
-341 AATGGAQF
+341 AAYELTGGAADTSY
-349 LTRSL
+349 LNSYTTL
-354 AWDQDEGTFVW
+354 AKYQNQWADLDMYA
-365 NGKTYSKVSDLVN
+365 NGGSSKAQLRKIINDWEKSGKISST
-378 AWNNAS
+378 A
-384 LSDADEAV
+384 ADEMYYSYN
-392 LRQKFKAHTGVD
+392 LG
-404 LSKYGY
+404 

>member
-1 MAYNDAIMNSAD
+1 MAYNGAGMNSAD

-22 QWQAAQKTGN
+22 QWQAAQKAGN

-52 SGGGDGSGFKIVG
+52 SGGGDGSGYKIVG
-65 NSTVLPEAKDQS
+65 NNTVLPEAKDQS
-77 ESINKI
+77 ENINKI

-103 ADYDAQA
+103 LDYDAQA

-137 QMAGSGINVGAGS
+137 QMAGSGINTGAGS

-165 KVSSAEADALSDL
+165 KVSTAEADALSDL

-277 NPKLYYERTGAYP
+277 NPKLYYERTGTYP

-295 SNRRTGGGG
+295 SNSRTGGGG
-304 GGSDDDT
+304 GGGDDT
-311 ITPTRDT
+311 ITPVENPT
-318 ATPDG
+318 
-323 SSPPT
+323 SSSRIT
-328 TTLTGAMAGAVPG
+328 HNDIDFTNASAVAD
-341 AATGGAQF
+341 AAT
-349 LTRSL
+349 
-354 AWDQDEGTFVW
+354 
-365 NGKTYSKVSDLVN
+365 VSDRVKEMISQGVSVSEVN
-378 AWNNAS
+378 QYIQSASDNGLISDDSRRRLKYMNNS
-384 LSDADEAV
+384 
-392 LRQKFKAHTGVD
+392 R
-404 LSKYGY
+404 

>member
-1 MAYNDAIMNSAD
+1 MAYNDAIINSAD
-13 KQKIAALGE
+13 KQKIAALSE
-22 QWQAAQKTGN
+22 QWKAAHQAGN

-43 ELIRKKYGY
+43 EMIRKKYGY
-52 SGGGDGSGFKIVG
+52 SGGADGSGFKIVG
-65 NSTVLPEAKDQS
+65 NNTVLPEAKDQS
-77 ESINKI
+77 ENINKI
-83 YDAQQKA
+83 YDAQQKV

-137 QMAGSGINVGAGS
+137 QLAGSGINVGAGS

-185 KTAYQNAV
+185 KTAYQNAI

-200 DAARAKALYAEA
+200 DAARAKALYTEA

-230 TTLAENERSRLEQ
+230 TTLSENERSRLEQ

-277 NPKLYYERTGAYP
+277 NPKLYYERTGNYP

-295 SNRRTGGGG
+295 AQSSRSRGGGG
-304 GGSDDDT
+304 GGGGDDNT
-311 ITPTRDT
+311 IPPARDPKTKPKSAVDYHESSSITNANGSGWVMVRGYGRVTPSELE
-318 ATPDG
+318 A
-323 SSPPT
+323 
-328 TTLTGAMAGAVPG
+328 
-341 AATGGAQF
+341 
-349 LTRSL
+349 
-354 AWDQDEGTFVW
+354 
-365 NGKTYSKVSDLVN
+365 LVN
-378 AWNNAS
+378 SGKVKEVDNGNGTYTYRNAN
-384 LSDADEAV
+384 
-392 LRQKFKAHTGVD
+392 
-404 LSKYGY
+404 

>member
-1 MAYNDAIMNSAD
+1 MAYNDAGMNSAD

-22 QWQAAQKTGN
+22 QWQAAQKAGN

-65 NSTVLPEAKDQS
+65 NNTVLPEAKDQS
-77 ESINKI
+77 ENINKI

-165 KVSSAEADALSDL
+165 KVSTAEADALSDL

-185 KTAYQNAV
+185 KAADQNAV

-200 DAARAKALYAEA
+200 DAELAKALYTEA

-277 NPKLYYERTGAYP
+277 NPKLYYERTGTYP

-304 GGSDDDT
+304 SSGGGGDDT
-311 ITPTRDT
+311 ITPVRNRTDSGRITHNDIDFT
-318 ATPDG
+318 NA
-323 SSPPT
+323 S
-328 TTLTGAMAGAVPG
+328 AVAD
-341 AATGGAQF
+341 AAT
-349 LTRSL
+349 
-354 AWDQDEGTFVW
+354 
-365 NGKTYSKVSDLVN
+365 VSDRVKEMISQGVPVSEVN
-378 AWNNAS
+378 QYIQSASDNGLISDDSRRRLKYMNNS
-384 LSDADEAV
+384 
-392 LRQKFKAHTGVD
+392 R
-404 LSKYGY
+404 